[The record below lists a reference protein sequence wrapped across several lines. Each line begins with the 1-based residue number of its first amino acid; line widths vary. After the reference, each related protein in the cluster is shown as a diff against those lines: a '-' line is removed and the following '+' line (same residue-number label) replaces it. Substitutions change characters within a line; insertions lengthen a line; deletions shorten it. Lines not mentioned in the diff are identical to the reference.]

1 MNYEL
6 NKNEFEKIKREEL
19 EYIDSIAQ
27 ISSNKILSETEK
39 LEIYR
44 TLNSYKIKLNEI
56 LKKLWSAFPR
66 DDSLTKENLKDVI
79 IEIDLPKDYLSSLNF
94 QYDEQKKYVLEK
106 LWIDAESLK
115 FKLTLYNLM
124 RCREYWSINSD
135 TIQNNQK

>member
-44 TLNSYKIKLNEI
+44 TLNSYEIKLNEI

-66 DDSLTKENLKDVI
+66 DDSLTKENLKDVNSFSALLI
-79 IEIDLPKDYLSSLNF
+79 SS
-94 QYDEQKKYVLEK
+94 K
-106 LWIDAESLK
+106 AP
-115 FKLTLYNLM
+115 LTY
-124 RCREYWSINSD
+124 S
-135 TIQNNQK
+135 

>member
-66 DDSLTKENLKDVI
+66 DDSLTKENLKEDRKSV
-79 IEIDLPKDYLSSLNF
+79 
-94 QYDEQKKYVLEK
+94 V
-106 LWIDAESLK
+106 
-115 FKLTLYNLM
+115 
-124 RCREYWSINSD
+124 
-135 TIQNNQK
+135 

>member
-44 TLNSYKIKLNEI
+44 TLIVMKLN
-56 LKKLWSAFPR
+56 
-66 DDSLTKENLKDVI
+66 
-79 IEIDLPKDYLSSLNF
+79 
-94 QYDEQKKYVLEK
+94 
-106 LWIDAESLK
+106 
-115 FKLTLYNLM
+115 
-124 RCREYWSINSD
+124 
-135 TIQNNQK
+135 

>member
-56 LKKLWSAFPR
+56 LKKLWSTFPK
-66 DDSLTKENLKDVI
+66 DDSLTKEKLKDVI
-79 IEIDLPKDYLSSLNF
+79 ID
-94 QYDEQKKYVLEK
+94 
-106 LWIDAESLK
+106 
-115 FKLTLYNLM
+115 
-124 RCREYWSINSD
+124 SD
-135 TIQNNQK
+135 

>member
-44 TLNSYKIKLNEI
+44 TLNSYEIKLNEI
-56 LKKLWSAFPR
+56 LK
-66 DDSLTKENLKDVI
+66 
-79 IEIDLPKDYLSSLNF
+79 NF
-94 QYDEQKKYVLEK
+94 GAHFQGMIV
-106 LWIDAESLK
+106 
-115 FKLTLYNLM
+115 
-124 RCREYWSINSD
+124 
-135 TIQNNQK
+135 